1 MNILIING
9 PNLNFLG
16 IREPEIYG
24 YQTYADLIKYLKK
37 LSRNYK
43 IKVKT
48 YQSNHEGDIID
59 YIQNK
64 YQKFDAIIINPGALT
79 HYSYALLDCIKSIS
93 VPTIEV
99 HLSDLSK
106 RESFRQNSVIAEA
119 CVASIMGKHFESYH
133 DAIKFIVR
141 GLKHE

>member
-1 MNILIING
+1 MVIKPMLIDKI
-9 PNLNFLG
+9 
-16 IREPEIYG
+16 
-24 YQTYADLIKYLKK
+24 LKK

-79 HYSYALLDCIKSIS
+79 HYSYAPLDCINLF
-93 VPTIEV
+93 PY
-99 HLSDLSK
+99 
-106 RESFRQNSVIAEA
+106 QQ
-119 CVASIMGKHFESYH
+119 
-133 DAIKFIVR
+133 
-141 GLKHE
+141 LKYT